1 VVSPVIKSKA
11 DGVHTAPVQI
21 FSSLLFSMIPSRFF
35 AGVAIFA
42 GLTSFLSSSINAQ
55 TVLAQGD
62 IAFVQYDAD
71 NPDKFTFVNLV
82 DLAAGTVI
90 NFTDCGFASATT
102 GTTTEGFLTFTV
114 PVGTTYLKGTT
125 FTWTNGMVVTGTP
138 WSSAAPT
145 NFAFNSSGDQLF
157 AFQGSTS
164 NWATQSGI
172 TLIAGLIQRTTWLT
186 TGAAAAATS
195 YQPSALSSA
204 YITSLATENGYFANG
219 TATSTSVVVSNT
231 KAQLQSLL
239 FDGTNKWY
247 NNATGP
253 LAAPTFSISLGSVP
267 VITGAATASA
277 LTTTYGTASSPQSF
291 SISGSNL
298 TADLVATAPTGF
310 EVSADG
316 TSYGGTATF
325 SQSSGTA
332 SGSLRV
338 RLKANAAVS
347 GSYNGQ
353 NIVLS
358 STGATSVNIVT
369 AATGNAVTVKGL
381 TITANDQ
388 TVNAGSALA
397 NVPASSNF
405 TSSGLANG
413 ETIGTVSLNYGGAGA
428 VAGTFPIVPSGA
440 TGGTFTAANYIISYV
455 NGTLTVSSAPVPTI
469 AYGGE
474 TLPALSTTYP
484 SASSSTSFTISGVNM
499 AEGIIATAPIGFEV
513 STDNTTFTSSVTV
526 GASGTIGSTTVYV
539 RLAGSTSAGT
549 KTGSVSL
556 TSSGATAVNVA
567 VTSSTVQAKSI
578 TGSFAAANKA
588 YDANTSATVTARSL
602 DGVVGSDA
610 VTLSGG
616 TATFDTAGAGTGK
629 TVILSGAALSGIAA
643 SNYTLASVST
653 TTADITQADQTIT
666 FEALSAVS
674 VTSAPF
680 TLSGTASSGLAV
692 TYASSNPAVATVSV
706 NTITIV
712 GPGTCNITASQLG
725 NGNYK
730 AASVVVRSLVVNE
743 LGSVGFDGNTY
754 TQNFES
760 MTSSTTAASVTA
772 STMTEVSSLTG
783 GGSVNGWYI
792 YGSGWTGAASKW
804 VGSDTGSS
812 NSGGFRQLIDGA
824 SPVGRALG
832 SQGSGSAAGFF
843 GVVLKNTSGRTIDKV
858 DISYDAVMNRNP
870 SSNAN
875 NYPMSYMVS
884 ATGVAGNAGSTGV
897 GTFNKSAGTWLDG
910 VGFSTPT
917 TGTGAP
923 NATQAAIT
931 PLFKIG
937 GASITQKLTG
947 LNWPANG
954 YLYIRWQETDETGSD
969 ADAGIDNF
977 TISAVSP
984 TPTISNISPTSVFR
998 GSGNTPVT
1006 FTGTGYSS
1014 SETTV
1019 SIGGNSLSLTNVT
1032 STSLTANVTSNYFTT
1047 AGTLA
1052 MTLSN
1057 PAPGGGSV
1065 STNLAVVT
1073 PLPTIAGLSPA
1084 SVVAGAGDTLLT
1096 VSGTGFFGESV
1107 VRWNGTDLVTSYN
1120 SPNQLTATIPAVNL
1134 STMVVASVTVATP
1147 DVGGLFQESV
1157 VTIFQVT
1164 SPTVPQVTPSVGTLS
1179 GFETPVGTPS
1189 AEKSYTLQGQYLSSN
1204 VVLTAPPQFQISK
1217 TSGSGFGSSLDIPAE
1232 EVVAGVTIYV
1242 RYNPSAAS
1250 SSHLGSISHVS
1261 DGAVTQNVAVT
1272 GNSQPTLSV
1281 NPASV
1286 SIFDYQYVAGD
1297 NSGNNGDTPSFLVSG
1312 NRLASVVTVTAPR
1325 NYGVSSDGVTFTS
1338 SVNLTPD
1345 STGIV
1350 YIPVYV
1356 RFQPLSAVA
1365 ADESITITVGSLSAT
1380 VTANGKATALT
1391 DNKSLSDQARDGRVT
1406 LSWSSSGA
1414 GYKVVVLANLG
1425 SALTD
1430 VPSNLSSLTASSVY
1444 GQGTL
1449 VGSSYVVYKED
1460 QLPGELTPTEKL
1472 TITGLTNGQ
1481 QYTFKVF
1488 VVSGDAVSAGTSV
1501 KSIPFAD
1508 LSNVLTQ
1515 WTFNSSPADAQTATG
1530 TLSPS
1535 TGTGTAGVIGS
1546 STSAAYTGGSAS
1558 DPLGSAGADNSA
1570 LTYTGPQSGTV
1581 PNKSAGVQ
1589 IAVSTVGRKNIVIYW
1604 DNRASNAGPKHLRAQ
1619 YTLDVTAATPVW
1631 VDYVATSDGLN
1642 VANGGLYEAQAG
1654 DTWYI
1659 RRKADLSGVT
1669 GVANNA
1675 KFGFRLVA
1683 SYAPGESGYRK
1694 ADGTSTTALAYFA
1707 GNFRTDMLT
1716 VTGVGEVLN
1725 SAPTQIGL
1733 SAAAIAENSVVNTV
1747 VGTLSTTDADSGDT
1761 FTYSLV
1767 AGTGDTDNASFNIS
1781 GASLRASAAFDFETK
1796 SSYSIRVRTT
1806 DSGGATFEK
1815 VLAIT
1820 VTNVSDTVAEDRLNW
1835 LLESGLSPAPNLNWN
1850 SDPNNVGYT
1859 ISYAYAFGLSAI
1871 VNSGAPITIASS
1883 PAGSVKIVYMQRNS
1897 ISGIIYTVKSG
1908 TDLAAGLNGTVTPVV
1923 SAVQPS
1929 PGKLGY
1935 TQYEAT
1941 YTPSAPATKG
1951 FLKVEA
1957 FVP

>member
-1 VVSPVIKSKA
+1 VVSPVIKSRA
-11 DGVHTAPVQI
+11 DGVHSAPAQI
-21 FSSLLFSMIPSRFF
+21 FSSLLSSIIPSRFF

-42 GLTSFLSSSINAQ
+42 GFTSFLSSSINAQ

-145 NFAFNSSGDQLF
+145 NFSFNASGDQLF

-195 YQPSALSSA
+195 YQPSALFTS

-253 LAAPTFSISLGSVP
+253 LAAPTFSISLGSAP

-277 LTTTYGTASSPQSF
+277 FTTTYGTASTPQSF

-316 TSYGGTATF
+316 TSYDGTATF
-325 SQSSGTA
+325 TQSGGTA

-347 GSYNGQ
+347 GSHNAL

-358 STGATSVNIVT
+358 STGATSVNIGT
-369 AATGNAVTVKGL
+369 AATGNAVSAKAL

-388 TVNAGSALA
+388 TVAVGSALA
-397 NVPASSNF
+397 NVTGSTSF
-405 TSSGLANG
+405 TPSGLANSDSVG
-413 ETIGTVSLNYGGAGA
+413 SVSLNFGGNGA
-428 VAGTFPIVPSGA
+428 SAGTFAGAIVPSAA
-440 TGGTFTAANYIISYV
+440 TGGTFTASNYSISYV
-455 NGTLTVSSAPVPTI
+455 AGTLTVSAAAVPTI
-469 AYGGE
+469 TSGSE
-474 TLPALSTTYP
+474 TLPALSSTYGT
-484 SASSSTSFTISGVNM
+484 ASSSTSFTVSGADM
-499 AEGIIATAPIGFEV
+499 KAGITVTAPTGFEV
-513 STDNTTFTSSVTV
+513 STDDTTFSSSVTV
-526 GASGTIGSTTVYV
+526 GASGSIGTTTVYV
-539 RLAGSTSAGT
+539 RLSGSTAAGSKS
-549 KTGSVSL
+549 GSVAL
-556 TSSGATAVNVA
+556 TSSGATPINVPLA
-567 VTSSTVQAKSI
+567 SSTVQAKPL
-578 TGSFAAANKA
+578 TGSFTAANKA
-588 YDANTSATVTARSL
+588 YDATTSATVTARSL
-602 DGVVGSDA
+602 TGVVGSDA

-616 TATFDTAGAGTGK
+616 TAAFDTAGAGTGK
-629 TVILSGAALSGIAA
+629 TVTLTGAALSGIAG

-666 FEALSAVS
+666 FAALSAVS
-674 VTSAPF
+674 VSSAPF

-692 TYASSNPAVATVSV
+692 TYVSSNSAVATVSGSTV
-706 NTITIV
+706 TIV
-712 GPGTCNITASQLG
+712 GPGTCNITASQVG
-725 NGNYK
+725 DGNYI
-730 AASVVVRSLVVNE
+730 AATDVLRSLVVNE
-743 LGSVGFDGNTY
+743 PSSVGFNGNTI
-754 TQNFES
+754 TQNFDS
-760 MTSSTTAASVTA
+760 MTSPAIAASVTA

-792 YGSGWTGAASKW
+792 YGSGWTGAANKW
-804 VGSDTGSS
+804 VGADNGSS
-812 NSGGFRQLIDGA
+812 STGGFRELIDTA
-824 SPVGRALG
+824 STVGRALG
-832 SQGSGSAAGFF
+832 SQGSGSAVGFF

-870 SSNAN
+870 SSNVN
-875 NYPMSYMVS
+875 NYPMSYLVS
-884 ATGVAGNAGSTGV
+884 SAAIAGTAGSAGV
-897 GTFNKSAGTWLDG
+897 GTFNNGAGTWVDG

-923 NATQAAIT
+923 NTTQAAIT
-931 PLFKIG
+931 PLFRIG
-937 GASITQKLTG
+937 EASITQKLTG

-954 YLYIRWQETDETGSD
+954 YLYLRWKETDETGSD

-984 TPTISNISPTSVFR
+984 TPTISSISPTSVLR
-998 GSGNTPVT
+998 GSENTPVT

-1014 SETTV
+1014 PETTV
-1019 SIGGNSLSLTNVT
+1019 SISGSALSLTNV
-1032 STSLTANVTSNYFTT
+1032 SSNSLTANVTSNYFTT
-1047 AGTLA
+1047 AGTLT

-1073 PLPTIAGLSPA
+1073 PLPTILGLSPA

-1120 SPNQLTATIPAVNL
+1120 SPNQLTTTIPAVSL
-1134 STMVVASVTVATP
+1134 SSTAVASVTVATP

-1157 VTIFQVT
+1157 VSIFQIT

-1179 GFETPVGTPS
+1179 GFETSVGTPS
-1189 AEKSYTLQGQYLSSN
+1189 AEQSYTLQGQYLSSN
-1204 VVLTAPPQFQISK
+1204 VVLTAPAQFQISK
-1217 TSGSGFGSSLDIPAE
+1217 TSGNGFGSSLDLTAG
-1232 EVVAGVTIYV
+1232 EVGAGVTIYV

-1261 DGAVTQNVAVT
+1261 VGAVTQYVALT
-1272 GNSQPTLSV
+1272 GNSQPTLTV
-1281 NPASV
+1281 NPTSV
-1286 SIFDYQYVAGD
+1286 TIFDLGYVAGD
-1297 NSGNNGDTPSFLVSG
+1297 QSSTYGDTPAFLVSG
-1312 NRLASVVTVTAPR
+1312 ARLAEPVTVTAPA
-1325 NYGVSSDGVTFTS
+1325 NYGVSNDGGLTFARYVTLNPNGAG
-1338 SVNLTPD
+1338 SVY
-1345 STGIV
+1345 STLKIQ
-1350 YIPVYV
+1350 
-1356 RFQPLSAVA
+1356 FQPLSAVTVN
-1365 ADESITITVGSLSAT
+1365 ESISITAGSLSAT
-1380 VTANGKATALT
+1380 VTANGRATALV
-1391 DNKSLSDQARDGRVT
+1391 DSKSLSDQARDGRVT

-1414 GYKVVVLANLG
+1414 GKKVVVLAKLG
-1425 SALTD
+1425 STLTD
-1430 VPSNLSSLTASSVY
+1430 VPSNLGTLTASSVY

-1460 QLPGELTPTEKL
+1460 QVGGELTPSEKV

-1488 VVSGDAVSAGTSV
+1488 VVNNDAVSAGTSV

-1508 LSNVLTQ
+1508 LINVLTQ
-1515 WTFNSSPADAQTATG
+1515 WTFNSSPADAQAATG
-1530 TLSPS
+1530 TLTPS
-1535 TGTGTAGVIGS
+1535 TGTGTASVIGL
-1546 STSAAYTGGSAS
+1546 TTTDAYVGGSAT
-1558 DPLGSAGADNSA
+1558 DPLGSAGGNNSS
-1570 LTYTGPQSGTV
+1570 LLYTGPSSGTV
-1581 PNKSAGVQ
+1581 ADKSAGVQ
-1589 IAVSTVGRKNIVIYW
+1589 IAVSTVGKKDVVIYW

-1631 VDYVATSDGLN
+1631 VDYVATTDGLN

-1659 RRKADLSGVT
+1659 RRKADLTAVS

-1675 KFGFRLVA
+1675 KFGFRLTA

-1694 ADGTSTTALAYFA
+1694 ADGTSTSALTYFT

-1716 VTGVGEVLN
+1716 VTGA
-1725 SAPTQIGL
+1725 SMQTQTPFETWASGYNL
-1733 SAAAIAENSVVNTV
+1733 SGANA
-1747 VGTLSTTDADSGDT
+1747 
-1761 FTYSLV
+1761 
-1767 AGTGDTDNASFNIS
+1767 AGTADPDYDGMDNNTEFAFGTSPVS
-1781 GASLRASAAFDFETK
+1781 GASRAVTQVSVA
-1796 SSYSIRVRTT
+1796 
-1806 DSGGATFEK
+1806 GGIK
-1815 VLAIT
+1815 IT
-1820 VTNVSDTVAEDRLNW
+1820 WLQRIGVA
-1835 LLESGLSPAPNLNWN
+1835 
-1850 SDPNNVGYT
+1850 
-1859 ISYAYAFGLSAI
+1859 
-1871 VNSGAPITIASS
+1871 
-1883 PAGSVKIVYMQRNS
+1883 
-1897 ISGIIYTVKSG
+1897 YTVKS
-1908 TDLAAGLNGTVTPVV
+1908 TDNLGPAFSGTVSSSPV
-1923 SAVQPS
+1923 SPQP
-1929 PGKLGY
+1929 GGLGDY
-1935 TQYEAT
+1935 QQYEAT
-1941 YTPSAPATKG
+1941 LTGGDRG

-1957 FVP
+1957 TIP